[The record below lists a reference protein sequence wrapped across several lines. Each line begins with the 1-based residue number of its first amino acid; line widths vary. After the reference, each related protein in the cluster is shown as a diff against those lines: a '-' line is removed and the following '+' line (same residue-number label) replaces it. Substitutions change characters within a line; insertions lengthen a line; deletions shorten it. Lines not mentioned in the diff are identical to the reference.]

1 MPTSSRWSSRSSRS
15 GGSGSARGEW
25 CAIPSTGCR
34 PCSGWRGRRSRS
46 AGGPPVSWPAP
57 CQVRLGTWSSSC
69 GCGATPGRPRRTTSG
84 EPSGRVPDEHAAVRA
99 HCGAGSAAGR
109 RRGGSVT
116 EVETPT
122 AQEGQRRVL
131 FTAHTGRRDIVD
143 LARTSAKRL
152 MDGGIVV
159 RVLEQ
164 EAEQLAIPGAEV
176 AHADAEAAEGAE
188 IVMMFGGDGT
198 FLRAAELARYTDAAL
213 MGVNLGRVGF
223 LAETEP
229 EAVEE
234 TLSAIERCLYSV
246 EERLAP
252 DVDVLDCGGAGGGG
266 TRALNEGAVV
276 GGTWAFNEVSVE
288 KAERSRVLDVV
299 IAIDG
304 RPLTSFGCDG
314 VLCATPTGSTAYAFS
329 AGGPVVWPDVEALL
343 LVPSNAHALFSR
355 PLVTSP
361 NSVLTVTVPEDG
373 NRSRVSADGR
383 RFVEVPDGGRADVH
397 RADRPVR
404 IARVHASTFG
414 DRLVAKFGLPVRGF
428 RDARHHAGPG
438 HELFTS
444 RNVLTRDIVAGNG
457 TADGVSATEVSG
469 AGSHDDA

>member
-1 MPTSSRWSSRSSRS
+1 MTQLSEGTS
-15 GGSGSARGEW
+15 
-25 CAIPSTGCR
+25 
-34 PCSGWRGRRSRS
+34 
-46 AGGPPVSWPAP
+46 AP
-57 CQVRLGTWSSSC
+57 
-69 GCGATPGRPRRTTSG
+69 
-84 EPSGRVPDEHAAVRA
+84 RA
-99 HCGAGSAAGR
+99 ES
-109 RRGGSVT
+109 
-116 EVETPT
+116 
-122 AQEGQRRVL
+122 RRVL
-131 FTAHTGRRDIVD
+131 LTVHTGRRDIVE
-143 LARTSAKRL
+143 LARTSAARL
-152 MDGGIVV
+152 TAAGIVV
-159 RVLEQ
+159 RVLAD
-164 EAEQLAIPGAEV
+164 EADDLDIHDAEV
-176 AHADAEAAEGAE
+176 VAADSTAAAGAE
-188 IVMMFGGDGT
+188 IVMVFGGDGT

-234 TLSAIERCLYSV
+234 TLLAIERCEYSV
-246 EERLAP
+246 EERLALE
-252 DVDVLDCGGAGGGG
+252 VGVLDGSGS
-266 TRALNEGAVV
+266 VV
-276 GGTWAFNEVSVE
+276 GGTWALNEVSVE
-288 KAERSRVLDVV
+288 KAQRSRVLDVV
-299 IAIDG
+299 LAIDG

-343 LVPSNAHALFSR
+343 LVPSNAHALFAR

-361 NSVLTVTVPEDG
+361 NSVLTVAVPADG

-383 RFVEVPDGGRADVH
+383 RMVEVPDGGRVDVR

-438 HELFTS
+438 HEIYTS
-444 RNVLTRDIVAGNG
+444 HSVLSRDVVTGNG
-457 TADGVSATEVSG
+457 ATDDVPAAEVTG

>member
-1 MPTSSRWSSRSSRS
+1 
-15 GGSGSARGEW
+15 
-25 CAIPSTGCR
+25 
-34 PCSGWRGRRSRS
+34 
-46 AGGPPVSWPAP
+46 
-57 CQVRLGTWSSSC
+57 
-69 GCGATPGRPRRTTSG
+69 
-84 EPSGRVPDEHAAVRA
+84 
-99 HCGAGSAAGR
+99 
-109 RRGGSVT
+109 
-116 EVETPT
+116 
-122 AQEGQRRVL
+122 
-131 FTAHTGRRDIVD
+131 
-143 LARTSAKRL
+143 
-152 MDGGIVV
+152 
-159 RVLEQ
+159 
-164 EAEQLAIPGAEV
+164 
-176 AHADAEAAEGAE
+176 
-188 IVMMFGGDGT
+188 MFGGDGT

-246 EERLAP
+246 EERLAL
-252 DVDVLDCGGAGGGG
+252 DVDVIDC
-266 TRALNEGAVV
+266 EGAVV
-276 GGTWAFNEVSVE
+276 GGTWALNEVSVE

-361 NSVLTVTVPEDG
+361 NSVLTVAVPADG
-373 NRSRVSADGR
+373 NRARISADGR
-383 RFVEVPDGGRADVH
+383 RVLTIPDGGRVDV
-397 RADRPVR
+397 RRSDKPVR
-404 IARVHASTFG
+404 IARVHATTFG

-444 RNVLTRDIVAGNG
+444 RTVLDRGIIRGEG
-457 TADGVSATEVSG
+457 ADVSTGE
-469 AGSHDDA
+469 GSCAVTDDDD

>member
-1 MPTSSRWSSRSSRS
+1 VSQPSEGTS
-15 GGSGSARGEW
+15 
-25 CAIPSTGCR
+25 
-34 PCSGWRGRRSRS
+34 
-46 AGGPPVSWPAP
+46 AP
-57 CQVRLGTWSSSC
+57 QE
-69 GCGATPGRPRRTTSG
+69 
-84 EPSGRVPDEHAAVRA
+84 EP
-99 HCGAGSAAGR
+99 
-109 RRGGSVT
+109 
-116 EVETPT
+116 
-122 AQEGQRRVL
+122 RRVL
-131 FTAHTGRRDIVD
+131 LTVHTGRRDIVE
-143 LARTSAKRL
+143 LARTSAARL
-152 MDGGIVV
+152 IAAGIVV
-159 RVLEQ
+159 RVLSD
-164 EAEQLAIPGAEV
+164 EADELDI
-176 AHADAEAAEGAE
+176 ADAVVVPADSTAAAGAE
-188 IVMMFGGDGT
+188 IVMVFGGDGT

-234 TLSAIERCLYSV
+234 TLIAIERCEYSV
-246 EERLAP
+246 EERLALE
-252 DVDVLDCGGAGGGG
+252 VDVLDGSGV
-266 TRALNEGAVV
+266 VV
-276 GGTWAFNEVSVE
+276 GGTWALNEVSVE
-288 KAERSRVLDVV
+288 KAQRSRVLDVV
-299 IAIDG
+299 LAIDG

-361 NSVLTVTVPEDG
+361 HSVLTVAVPADG

-383 RFVEVPDGGRADVH
+383 RVLEVPDGGRVDVR
-397 RADRPVR
+397 RADHPVR

-428 RDARHHAGPG
+428 RDARHVGPG

-444 RNVLTRDIVAGNG
+444 RNVLTRDIVSGDCS
-457 TADGVSATEVSG
+457 ADGASAAEVTG